1 MHFFIVSNYRTYKQS
16 KTGRPGA
23 KRPLNYKVLKATYLP
38 VIINYVC
45 RNNGSPEDAEDI
57 FHDAVII
64 FLRKVDRGNT
74 ELHCRPATYLFSIA
88 RNLWKKKLRRKSIHN
103 VAIEQISVPI
113 LEETAFE
120 YQSQEPVIQ
129 KLKRAFLNLPCP
141 CRRLLNFFYFHK
153 KRYDEIIGIMGIS
166 SVQVAK
172 NQKLRCMKK
181 LKKIMCGDALDRHK
195 N

>member
-1 MHFFIVSNYRTYKQS
+1 MHFFIVSNYRTNKQS

-103 VAIEQISVPI
+103 IAVENIIMPV
-113 LEETAFE
+113 LEEPVFE
-120 YQSQEPVIQ
+120 YTHQQSMMHR
-129 KLKRAFLNLPCP
+129 LKKAFSTLPCP

-153 KRYDEIIGIMGIS
+153 KRYDEIITILGIS

-181 LKKIMCGDALDRHK
+181 LRHIMESQHRK
-195 N
+195 R